1 MSKIEL
7 FEFRDMCGDSL
18 SLSADTPDLALV
30 GFLKRAQ
37 SLRVF
42 GEPWIV
48 FTDLKY
54 QGHFVVYKEGSY
66 NSIPSVSRL
75 ICSLRIVKG
84 GLYEP
89 KITLYEQANYGGRAQ
104 VLQKDADSL
113 KPYGLYKLIS
123 SHKVEK
129 GAWVIYDDDF
139 FTGNAMVTIAG
150 DTIPDYGK
158 TGWRYKASSVKSIQ
172 HLGTTVDYVIWV
184 TCLQYNEKG
193 STEPAPPELLQ
204 NVEIAQWQLL
214 SFCFFLAMIAINIL
228 YMQWSAVCP
237 WCEIIYR

>member
-1 MSKIEL
+1 MSTIEL
-7 FEFRDMCGDSL
+7 FEFRDMHGDSV
-18 SLSADTPDLALV
+18 SLSADSPDLSLV

-42 GEPWIV
+42 GEPWIA
-48 FTDLKY
+48 FTDLRYK
-54 QGHFVVYKEGSY
+54 GHFVVYKEGSY

-75 ICSLRIVKG
+75 ISSLRIVKG

-129 GAWVIYDDDF
+129 GAWVIYEGEF
-139 FTGNAMVTIAG
+139 YTGNTMVTIAG
-150 DTIPDYGK
+150 DTTADYGK
-158 TGWRYKASSVKSIQ
+158 TGWCYKASSVKSIEAIDTY
-172 HLGTTVDYVIWV
+172 LTVG
-184 TCLQYNEKG
+184 Q
-193 STEPAPPELLQ
+193 S
-204 NVEIAQWQLL
+204 
-214 SFCFFLAMIAINIL
+214 
-228 YMQWSAVCP
+228 
-237 WCEIIYR
+237 